1 MDLIKFLNCCPLEN
15 EGRKMHVS
23 GLSCAPHHTPCSP
36 AMWCDGEMSKQRN
49 LGRLRRNQTPLE
61 LKKKKRKE
69 QRCRK

>member
-36 AMWCDGEMSKQRN
+36 AMWCDGEIQI
-49 LGRLRRNQTPLE
+49 LE
-61 LKKKKRKE
+61 PQDLHLSSRE
-69 QRCRK
+69 STDDELSI